1 MSGSDRVYEK
11 IIENERGTILA
22 SKKEKKKKNPLEK
35 RPLGLAR
42 KRFCS
47 VFIFSTFSPMAQTRQ
62 TWQSSGPWNLRVISL
77 VTYSLKFCY
86 NELTLHP
93 CCLCPVNSHFIMKED
108 EP

>member
-1 MSGSDRVYEK
+1 MSGSDRFYEK

-22 SKKEKKKKNPLEK
+22 SKKEKKKKPLEE

-47 VFIFSTFSPMAQTRQ
+47 VFIFYTFSPMAQTRQ
-62 TWQSSGPWNLRVISL
+62 TWQSSGPWTLRVISL

-86 NELTLHP
+86 NELTLHH
-93 CCLCPVNSHFIMKED
+93 CCLFAVNSHFIMKET